1 MSLRSVT
8 ANTPG
13 TVLNIAVARGER
25 VEVAQVLLRLEIMKM
40 EIPVEAPAAGR
51 VTSIHVKPGDYVTEG
66 QVLVTIETQVVSQ

>member
-13 TVLNIAVARGER
+13 TVLSIDVARGER

-51 VTSIHVKPGDYVTEG
+51 VTSIHVKPGEYVTEG
-66 QVLVTIETQVVSQ
+66 QVLVTIETQVVPQ